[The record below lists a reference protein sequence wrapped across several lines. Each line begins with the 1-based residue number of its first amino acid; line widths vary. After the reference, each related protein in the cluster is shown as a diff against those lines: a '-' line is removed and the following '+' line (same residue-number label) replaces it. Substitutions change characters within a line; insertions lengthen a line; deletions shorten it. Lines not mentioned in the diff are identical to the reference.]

1 MLTTCLPYRDS
12 KVHTPVGRVRHEGT
26 PEGEMLTVDGV
37 RVYIAK
43 PIVDYPKDKAVL
55 FLTDAFGLELVNNM
69 LLADD
74 FSRNGFYGFNVRK
87 WISNHTAEFTLPPL
101 NKVIAWLE
109 QQGVKHF
116 AAVGY
121 CFGGCYTFYLAFEN
135 RIEVAVVWHPS
146 LLKVPEDFE
155 HYLQKSH
162 APLLVNSCTVDV
174 QFPLE
179 AQEQADNILGD
190 GKFAP
195 GYKRIYFEGCTHGF
209 AVRGDMSDPKTK
221 AGKEGSFKATV
232 EWLFKYF

>member
-1 MLTTCLPYRDS
+1 MWSILLLWVTVLVVCSCLESITTAICLSRYYLCRLLYLLPCIWKSNRGGRRLASFSSQGSRGLRGKLFVPRPYQYWL
-12 KVHTPVGRVRHEGT
+12 G
-26 PEGEMLTVDGV
+26 
-37 RVYIAK
+37 
-43 PIVDYPKDKAVL
+43 
-55 FLTDAFGLELVNNM
+55 
-69 LLADD
+69 
-74 FSRNGFYGFNVRK
+74 
-87 WISNHTAEFTLPPL
+87 PL
-101 NKVIAWLE
+101 DITT
-109 QQGVKHF
+109 Q
-116 AAVGY
+116 
-121 CFGGCYTFYLAFEN
+121 
-135 RIEVAVVWHPS
+135 
-146 LLKVPEDFE
+146 

>member
-1 MLTTCLPYRDS
+1 MGPLDITT
-12 KVHTPVGRVRHEGT
+12 
-26 PEGEMLTVDGV
+26 
-37 RVYIAK
+37 
-43 PIVDYPKDKAVL
+43 
-55 FLTDAFGLELVNNM
+55 
-69 LLADD
+69 
-74 FSRNGFYGFNVRK
+74 
-87 WISNHTAEFTLPPL
+87 
-101 NKVIAWLE
+101 
-109 QQGVKHF
+109 Q
-116 AAVGY
+116 
-121 CFGGCYTFYLAFEN
+121 
-135 RIEVAVVWHPS
+135 
-146 LLKVPEDFE
+146 